1 MLMIRQAQREAFGV
15 ASRAALAEQLGDRF
29 AAHFPVQYRF
39 SGAQVL
45 RRAAGEAIT
54 RGQAIGCTT
63 EREAAQYFLLSGW
76 LGQEFATDPR
86 HPWAE
91 AWLAPSPN
99 TTVGFRLDAL
109 LDLAHEQI
117 EAVQGPYNGL
127 LVRAMLRVRR
137 LQPADFVAAGA
148 DAATCAAWLRELLP
162 GWSRQEAALQRVAEA
177 APAAAARWGMD
188 DSAST
193 AVYSLHAALLGQ
205 GFASDPLYPWAG
217 AALAGKGP
225 DRAGQLFAAS
235 LRYVNAILG

>member
-1 MLMIRQAQREAFGV
+1 MLVIRQAQRETFAA
-15 ASRAALAEQLGDRF
+15 ASRAALADRLGDCF
-29 AAHFPVQYRF
+29 AAHFSVQHRF
-39 SGAQVL
+39 SGVQAL
-45 RRAAGEAIT
+45 RRAAGEAIV

-63 EREAAQYFLLSGW
+63 ERDAAKYFLLSGW
-76 LGQEFATDPR
+76 LGHEFATDPR

-91 AWLAPSPN
+91 AWLVPSLE

-127 LVRAMLRVRR
+127 LVRAMIRVRR
-137 LQPADFVAAGA
+137 LQSADFVAAGA
-148 DAATCAAWLRELLP
+148 DVVSCAAWLCELLP
-162 GWSRQEAALQRVAEA
+162 GWAGQEAALQGVAEA
-177 APAAAARWGMD
+177 APAEAARWGLQGP
-188 DSAST
+188 AAI
-193 AVYSLHAALLGQ
+193 AVHALHAALLGQ

-217 AALAGKGP
+217 EALAGEGP